1 MNETLWYVSR
11 ATGALSIVLMTVV
24 MILGLVLSGARQ
36 RAGERTTVIQGVH
49 RSLALGMLTFLVLHI
64 ATAVAETYV
73 HIDLISALV
82 PFTSP
87 YRRFLV
93 GLGTLS
99 VDVLAA
105 VMATSLLRHRISQR
119 VWRVVHRSTFATW
132 PLTLWHG
139 IAMGTSN
146 EPLLRGTTIACA
158 VAGGIV
164 VIWRIAGSH
173 HDSARRR
180 EVLRQEWT

>member
-1 MNETLWYVSR
+1 MNQTLWYVSR
-11 ATGALSIVLMTVV
+11 AAGTLSIVLMTVV

-36 RAGERTTVIQGVH
+36 RAGTRTTVIQGVH
-49 RSLALGMLTFLVLHI
+49 RSLALGMLTFLVVHI

-73 HIDLISALV
+73 HIDLISAFV

-93 GLGTLS
+93 GLGTLGA
-99 VDVLAA
+99 DILAA
-105 VMATSLLRHRISQR
+105 VIVTSVLRHRISQR
-119 VWRVVHRSTFATW
+119 VWRIVHRATFAMW
-132 PLTLWHG
+132 PLTIWHG

-158 VAGGIV
+158 VAGGV
-164 VIWRIAGSH
+164 VLLWRFAGSH
-173 HDSARRR
+173 RDSARRR